1 MLFAMNS
8 HQRNNLSPHTNTYTQ
23 KVQKMSDAIDIPKLC
38 TDFLD
43 EKISY
48 QRLLRSICEY
58 EGWIV
63 PTYPSEDE
71 SDAPPALAM
80 LQSSDGKT
88 FLALFS
94 SVELLQQH
102 LLQSNN
108 HNQTPFIKSRGDWI
122 LSGLPDS
129 LSAIVINPG
138 QESAVQF
145 TQERFD
151 MLRRWGIGISLEYM
165 LEQDVKQE
173 GAMRSLVDFP
183 LYYVPLF
190 IAEDDS
196 PNFALAPDTD
206 NRTLIAVFTTEDNLD
221 VYLEA
226 AKQKISSNVQIQVMG
241 GQSLFSAIQDLDI
254 DGIVINCL
262 GPSKPHG
269 LALQLINM
277 ALLTTQGQPTEK
289 QPASDTQEH

>member
-1 MLFAMNS
+1 
-8 HQRNNLSPHTNTYTQ
+8 
-23 KVQKMSDAIDIPKLC
+23 MSDTLDIPQIC
-38 TDFLD
+38 RDFLQ

-48 QRLLRSICEY
+48 QQLLRSLCEY

-63 PTYPSEDE
+63 PTYPAEDNSSEV
-71 SDAPPALAM
+71 PALAM
-80 LQSSDGKT
+80 LQSSDGRT

-94 SVELLQQH
+94 SVEFLQSH

-108 HNQTPFIKSRGDWI
+108 HNETPFIKSRGDWI
-122 LSGLPDS
+122 LSGLPET

-145 TQERFD
+145 TQDRFD
-151 MLRRWGIGISLEYM
+151 MLRRWGLGVSLEYM

-173 GAMRSLVDFP
+173 GAMKALVDFP
-183 LYYVPLF
+183 IYYVPLF
-190 IAEDDS
+190 LAEDGS
-196 PNFALAPDTD
+196 PNFALAPDTE
-206 NRTLIAVFTTEDNLD
+206 NRTLIAIFTAEDNLN
-221 VYLEA
+221 VYLQEA
-226 AKQKISSNVQIQVMG
+226 KKNISSNVQVQLLG
-241 GQSLFSAIQDLDI
+241 GRKLFSTIQDLGI

-277 ALLTTQGQPTEK
+277 ALLSTQPEAEQGTVENTSSSTDKPEQ
-289 QPASDTQEH
+289 